1 MISSDVMGHHGSRCA
16 GTPRTFGTMWV
27 MQFLVQTDCASGICG
42 ADLKRDVG
50 RSMCRESCV
59 DFAEFWARRALT
71 TRACVGERECVCP
84 SRPSKGILL
93 LACHPWPRPRA
104 QKGEIPVP
112 LHHRTKRVSVRGPVS
127 TVRGYCDPEVPPD
140 ARRAAEAAGAQAKYE
155 AYKEG
160 VTAGSCLS
168 RGVAPPGA
176 GPA

>member
-1 MISSDVMGHHGSRCA
+1 M
-16 GTPRTFGTMWV
+16 
-27 MQFLVQTDCASGICG
+27 
-42 ADLKRDVG
+42 
-50 RSMCRESCV
+50 
-59 DFAEFWARRALT
+59 
-71 TRACVGERECVCP
+71 CP

-160 VTAGSCLS
+160 DTAGSCLS
-168 RGVAPPGA
+168 MGVAPPGA

>member
-1 MISSDVMGHHGSRCA
+1 MTHNLTLPYV
-16 GTPRTFGTMWV
+16 
-27 MQFLVQTDCASGICG
+27 LV
-42 ADLKRDVG
+42 
-50 RSMCRESCV
+50 
-59 DFAEFWARRALT
+59 
-71 TRACVGERECVCP
+71 
-84 SRPSKGILL
+84 LL
-93 LACHPWPRPRA
+93 L
-104 QKGEIPVP
+104 G
-112 LHHRTKRVSVRGPVS
+112 GPVS